1 MEIFIFRFGK
11 IVADR
16 LILSQKYPEIEER
29 VNCPLLSTLQILL
42 CLRSNIIYF
51 MYPVGNQ

>member
-51 MYPVGNQ
+51 MSSCW

>member
-16 LILSQKYPEIEER
+16 LILSQNYSEIEER
-29 VNCPLLSTLQILL
+29 VNCLLLSTLSILADTSL
-42 CLRSNIIYF
+42 FKI
-51 MYPVGNQ
+51 